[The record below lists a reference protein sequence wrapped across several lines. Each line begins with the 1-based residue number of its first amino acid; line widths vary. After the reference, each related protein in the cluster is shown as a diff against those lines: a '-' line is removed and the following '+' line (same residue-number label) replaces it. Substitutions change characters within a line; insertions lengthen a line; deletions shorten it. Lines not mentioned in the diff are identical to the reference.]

1 MLRRWGTFRRDKSGL
16 AAVEFALIL
25 PLMIA
30 LFFGVEEL
38 SLALSCRAN
47 VVNVA
52 STTADLVAQQST
64 ITAADIKNVFKA
76 ANAILYPFNPSVAQI
91 TLTSVIYDTANP
103 SLVAGKVDWSRTQ
116 GGTAHGLGTTMT
128 LPAGLMV
135 AGQSVIVAEITYP
148 YTSPTLKFVK
158 NQVWQNTFYTKP
170 RRVASIPCPDC
181 T

>member
-1 MLRRWGTFRRDKSGL
+1 MLRRFRTFRRDKSGL

-25 PLMIA
+25 PVMITM
-30 LFFGVEEL
+30 FFGVEEL

-64 ITAADIKNVFKA
+64 TTAADIQNVFKA
-76 ANAILYPFNPSVAQI
+76 ANAILYPYDPSVAQI
-91 TLTSVIYDTANP
+91 TLTSVVYDTTTK
-103 SLVAGKVDWSRTQ
+103 SLTVGNVAWSQTQ
-116 GGTAHGLGTTMT
+116 GGTVHAKGSTMT
-128 LPAGLMV
+128 LPAGVLV

-148 YTSPTLKFVK
+148 YTSPTVKFVTGQTWK
-158 NQVWQNTFYTKP
+158 NTFYSKP